1 MSRFAIPLLLL
12 SVLAAGCS
20 DLRASSED
28 GSRRDI
34 AASAGRVRQAETMPA
49 RPSPPQPGPGCFRGR
64 LTDEGDTCQAMRTE
78 TGRLITLGGPLRGF
92 APGDAVCVCGVRAD
106 RPFCRQGVTI
116 VIREISDTCAD
127 IQ

>member
-1 MSRFAIPLLLL
+1 MSRLVIPLLLL
-12 SVLAAGCS
+12 SLAAGCS

-28 GSRRDI
+28 GDI
-34 AASAGRVRQAETMPA
+34 AASTGRVPQADTVPA
-49 RPSPPQPGPGCFRGR
+49 RPSPPRPGPGCFRGR

-92 APGDAVCVCGVRAD
+92 GPGDAVCVCGIRAD
-106 RPFCRQGVTI
+106 RPFCRQGVTV